1 MFSIK
6 LGPEFTIWKINPVR
20 FGQVHLEIT
29 PNQIWTTTF
38 DQLDI
43 FSNLDKYQFCI
54 YGLLFEIYISKTF
67 VIAEITL
74 ALSLASCW
82 LPSAI
87 STSNSERDCDYH
99 YRCLINNHYYYHY
112 HISNYY
118 YNHHPISNYHYP
130 MLTRIAIIIII
141 I

>member
-20 FGQVHLEIT
+20 FGQVHSEIT

-43 FSNLDKYQFCI
+43 FSNLDKYSFCI
-54 YGLLFEIYISKTF
+54 YGLLFVICKTF
-67 VIAEITL
+67 FIAEITF

-87 STSNSERDCDYH
+87 STSNSERDCDY
-99 YRCLINNHYYYHY
+99 YYHCPLK
-112 HISNYY
+112 
-118 YNHHPISNYHYP
+118 NHHYPI
-130 MLTRIAIIIII
+130 MRWIAIIIII
-141 I
+141 NYK